1 MLIIVQK
8 LLRVMTEHQL
18 DKGKCSGRE
27 RIIQATK
34 TLARERPFDD
44 ITIEEI
50 IKTAELSRPAF
61 YYHFTGG
68 KEELRAELVHR
79 GLLDDM
85 PTQNTH
91 LAILEAAVRIFARS
105 GVSAATL
112 EDIAAEAG
120 VTRGTLCWH
129 FHSKDDLVSAIIKHY
144 GPHSILGPIVDQI
157 EQDLQNGV
165 QLDDASI
172 IRRLAEGFY
181 DAFAAQGDFARLAIL
196 LIYTHPQ
203 AAHVLADMVAKGRK
217 RLTEYV
223 RQRQEAGYFR
233 KHIDPNLFVQV
244 IAMIFA
250 MRAIGRGLNDLLP
263 FSHLS
268 REEIIDQLVSLLLYG
283 MVERNQFPTDET
295 RVAP

>member
-1 MLIIVQK
+1 MLA
-8 LLRVMTEHQL
+8 
-18 DKGKCSGRE
+18 G
-27 RIIQATK
+27 
-34 TLARERPFDD
+34 ERPFDD

-50 IKTAELSRPAF
+50 IKAAELSRPAF

-68 KEELRAELVHR
+68 KEELRAELVR
-79 GLLDDM
+79 QGLLDDI
-85 PTQNTH
+85 PTQDTRV
-91 LAILEAAVRIFARS
+91 AILDAAVRIFARS
-105 GVSAATL
+105 GVSAAPL

-120 VTRGTLCWH
+120 VTRGTLLWH

-144 GPHSILGPIVDQI
+144 GPHSILRPVIDQI

-165 QLDDASI
+165 ELDDASI

-203 AAHVLADMVAKGRK
+203 AAHVLADMIVKDRK

-223 RQRQEAGYFR
+223 RKRQEEGYFCQL
-233 KHIDPNLFVQV
+233 IDPDLFVQV
-244 IAMIFA
+244 IAMFFA
-250 MRAIGRGLNDLLP
+250 MRAIGRGLSDLLP

-283 MVERNQFPTDET
+283 IVQRDQVPEGET
-295 RVAP
+295 RVTS

>member
-1 MLIIVQK
+1 
-8 LLRVMTEHQL
+8 MTEHQL
-18 DKGKCSGRE
+18 HKGKCTGKE
-27 RIIQATK
+27 RLIQAAKMLT
-34 TLARERPFDD
+34 EDCPFDE

-50 IKTAELSRPAF
+50 IKLADLSRPAF

-68 KEELRAELVHR
+68 KEELRTELVNR
-79 GLLDDM
+79 GLLDHI
-85 PTQNTH
+85 PTHDTR

-165 QLDDASI
+165 QLDDESI

-203 AAHVLADMVAKGRK
+203 AAHVLADMA
-217 RLTEYV
+217 L
-223 RQRQEAGYFR
+223 
-233 KHIDPNLFVQV
+233 
-244 IAMIFA
+244 
-250 MRAIGRGLNDLLP
+250 
-263 FSHLS
+263 
-268 REEIIDQLVSLLLYG
+268 
-283 MVERNQFPTDET
+283 
-295 RVAP
+295 

>member
-1 MLIIVQK
+1 
-8 LLRVMTEHQL
+8 MTEHQL

-34 TLARERPFDD
+34 ILAGERPFDD

-85 PTQNTH
+85 PTQNTR

-112 EDIAAEAG
+112 EDIASEAG

-165 QLDDASI
+165 QLDDESI

-223 RQRQEAGYFR
+223 RQRQEAGYFC
-233 KHIDPNLFVQV
+233 KHIDPSLFVQV

-283 MVERNQFPTDET
+283 LVQRDQFPKDET
-295 RVAP
+295 RVAL

>member
-1 MLIIVQK
+1 MAEQ
-8 LLRVMTEHQL
+8 HSY
-18 DKGKCSGRE
+18 KGKCTGRE
-27 RIIQATK
+27 RLIQATK
-34 TLARERPFDD
+34 ILAGERPFDD

-85 PTQNTH
+85 PTQNTR

-129 FHSKDDLVSAIIKHY
+129 FHSKDELLSGIIKHY
-144 GPHSILGPIVDQI
+144 GPHSMLRPAIEQI

-165 QLDDASI
+165 SLDDETI
-172 IRRLAEGFY
+172 LRRLAGAFY
-181 DAFAAQGDFARLAIL
+181 DSFTAQG
-196 LIYTHPQ
+196 
-203 AAHVLADMVAKGRK
+203 
-217 RLTEYV
+217 
-223 RQRQEAGYFR
+223 
-233 KHIDPNLFVQV
+233 
-244 IAMIFA
+244 
-250 MRAIGRGLNDLLP
+250 
-263 FSHLS
+263 
-268 REEIIDQLVSLLLYG
+268 
-283 MVERNQFPTDET
+283 
-295 RVAP
+295 

>member
-1 MLIIVQK
+1 
-8 LLRVMTEHQL
+8 MTEHQL

-34 TLARERPFDD
+34 ILAGERPFDD

-85 PTQNTH
+85 PTQNTR

-165 QLDDASI
+165 ELDDESI

-223 RQRQEAGYFR
+223 RQRQEAGYFC
-233 KHIDPNLFVQV
+233 KHIDPGLFVQV

-283 MVERNQFPTDET
+283 MVQRDQFPTDET

>member
-1 MLIIVQK
+1 
-8 LLRVMTEHQL
+8 MTEHQL

-27 RIIQATK
+27 RLIQATK
-34 TLARERPFDD
+34 ILAGERPFDD

-233 KHIDPNLFVQV
+233 KHIDPGLFVQV

-283 MVERNQFPTDET
+283 MVQRDQFPTDET